1 MALIP
6 GTPAY
11 DTNAQIE
18 TVISSIGFDRLQK
31 MRDESPTGGALG
43 QVSERELSQLNASFG
58 NLRQSQSIRQ
68 FKRIWQLVK
77 KHYLAT
83 VEAIRRQQIEYA
95 RMNGLPIPA
104 SAYLSQRQLVNHLR
118 LGA

>member
-1 MALIP
+1 MQTSPYTQATLDAIASIEKQLRIKNKAHSLIHLTMLPGAIGSGMALIP

-43 QVSERELSQLNASFG
+43 QVSERELSQL
-58 NLRQSQSIRQ
+58 
-68 FKRIWQLVK
+68 KRITWQP
-77 KHYLAT
+77 AT
-83 VEAIRRQQIEYA
+83 ISKFTAV
-95 RMNGLPIPA
+95 
-104 SAYLSQRQLVNHLR
+104 
-118 LGA
+118 